1 MKMKDS
7 IVYVRTMCLVIAL
20 WCMGTVSSAENLF
33 SPAIRVNDQIIT
45 VYELRQREELL
56 RLLNAPGDPA
66 KLARTQLIEDR
77 LKLAAARELG
87 LKPTEEEVRE
97 AIENF
102 TARGNLDSVT
112 FITELEKLGVSEET
126 FQDFIVAGLSWRM
139 FVGAKFA
146 SKSQVS
152 DTEIERSLNTSGGN
166 GGLRVLLTEII
177 LPAPPGQEEAALEL
191 AKDLSKITSI
201 NAFSDAAREHSVAPT
216 RSVGGRVTWQDLDKL
231 PPVLKPLVLGLGIGE
246 VTEPL
251 PIPNGLAIFQLRAI
265 AEKGFVRPESAALDY
280 AQYKF
285 PSNMAGH
292 QNTILQTIDQCDD
305 LYGLAL
311 KYPDHRLTREAR
323 APAEVTSELKSLL
336 ETLDLNEMNFSE
348 RAGTTTLTMLCAR
361 SQSIL
366 DSEEDL
372 TKLRAGLRNKRIEQY
387 AQGYLDN
394 LLQDARIIDK

>member
-7 IVYVRTMCLVIAL
+7 IGYMRTMCLVIAL

-77 LKLAAARELG
+77 LQLAAARELG

-112 FITELEKLGVSEET
+112 FITELENLGVSEET
-126 FQDFIVAGLSWRM
+126 FQDFIVTGLSWRM

-166 GGLRVLLTEII
+166 CYGSLQVLLTEII
-177 LPAPPGQEEAALEL
+177 LPVPPGQEEAALEL

-201 NAFSDAAREHSVAPT
+201 NAFSDAARNIHGPHPVQL
-216 RSVGGRVTWQDLDKL
+216 GRVTWQDLDKL

-292 QNTILQTIDQCDD
+292 QNTILQTI
-305 LYGLAL
+305 
-311 KYPDHRLTREAR
+311 
-323 APAEVTSELKSLL
+323 
-336 ETLDLNEMNFSE
+336 
-348 RAGTTTLTMLCAR
+348 
-361 SQSIL
+361 
-366 DSEEDL
+366 
-372 TKLRAGLRNKRIEQY
+372 
-387 AQGYLDN
+387 
-394 LLQDARIIDK
+394 